1 MMTTGGEN
9 ESAAAPM
16 VSVIVP
22 SYNHARFLRERM
34 ESIFAQTFTDYE
46 VILLDDCSTDGSAE
60 ILREYA
66 GRPQVRCLLVNETNS
81 ASTFKQWAKG
91 LALAKGKYIWI
102 AETDDV
108 AAPHFLAKLVVMME
122 EDLGCVL
129 AYCRTANID
138 EDGQPITVFRYYPEE
153 MDPVR
158 WTRPFRNEGKLEIK
172 DYLAY
177 RCTIPNASAALIRA
191 EAMRSVA
198 IPEGMRYSGDWLFY
212 LRLLE
217 LGGLAYCESPLC
229 RQRLHEGTTR
239 LTGTAKKAGQRMG
252 EILRVLSAASL
263 PWQPCYAVGR
273 KDHEHFLRALVIP
286 FPSVIW
292 RVWPTRGVSPLLKL
306 KFTWSAIRR
315 LAAAQLE
322 VLRPPRKH
330 CEGLTNH
337 GCSAGKV
344 RGDG

>member
-1 MMTTGGEN
+1 
-9 ESAAAPM
+9 
-16 VSVIVP
+16 
-22 SYNHARFLRERM
+22 
-34 ESIFAQTFTDYE
+34 
-46 VILLDDCSTDGSAE
+46 VILLDDCSTDGSVE

-81 ASTFKQWAKG
+81 GSTFKQWAKG

-108 AAPHFLAKLVVMME
+108 AEPGFLANLVGMME
-122 EDLGCVL
+122 DDPGCVL
-129 AYCRTANID
+129 AYCRSSNID
-138 EDGQPITVFRYYPEE
+138 DEGRPITAFGYYPEE

-198 IPEGMRYSGDWLFY
+198 IPDGMRYSGDWLFY

-217 LGGLAYCESPLC
+217 LGALSYCESPLC

-239 LTGTAKKAGQRMG
+239 VTGTAKKAGQRMG
-252 EILRVLSAASL
+252 EILQVLSMASL
-263 PWQPCYAVGR
+263 PWQPRYAAGR
-273 KDHEHFLRALVIP
+273 KDHEHFLRALVVP

-292 RVWPTRGVSPLLKL
+292 RMWQTPGVSLPLKL
-306 KFTWSAIRR
+306 TFAWSAMKRIVVARLGEAHQPSQGIAASEC
-315 LAAAQLE
+315 LAAKG
-322 VLRPPRKH
+322 R
-330 CEGLTNH
+330 
-337 GCSAGKV
+337 S
-344 RGDG
+344 DG